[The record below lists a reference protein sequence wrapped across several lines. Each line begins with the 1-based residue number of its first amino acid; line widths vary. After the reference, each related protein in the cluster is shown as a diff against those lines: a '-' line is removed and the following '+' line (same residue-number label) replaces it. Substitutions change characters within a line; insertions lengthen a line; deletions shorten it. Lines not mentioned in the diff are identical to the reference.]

1 MYKTDSAQK
10 GKSRMKDTPNA
21 LTIACKIDRRT
32 FTRFAVYDTLIRKK
46 GWRNPILFAL
56 IMSAFA
62 AVCFLGRKTHAQA
75 TLLGGV
81 LLGVGLVLPIV
92 WFGMFF
98 ASVRRQAKRSGLSP
112 DTVQYTVTLSDA
124 KIHVSKSREAADFQ
138 WQNVHLA
145 RREKGCIYLYVSP
158 ARAFLLPDCEETDRA
173 WQLITE
179 KLDPA
184 KIESKT

>member
-10 GKSRMKDTPNA
+10 GKPRMKDTPNT
-21 LTIACKIDRRT
+21 LTIACKIDRKT

-46 GWRNPILFAL
+46 GWRNPVLFAL

-62 AVCFLGRKTHAQA
+62 AVCFFVRKTHAQA

-112 DTVQYTVTLSDA
+112 DTVQYTVTLSEE
-124 KIHVSKSREAADFQ
+124 KIHVTKGKEAVDFQ
-138 WQNVHLA
+138 WQDVHLA

-173 WQLITE
+173 WQLITS

>member
-1 MYKTDSAQK
+1 
-10 GKSRMKDTPNA
+10 MKETPNA
-21 LTIACKIDRRT
+21 IAIPCKIDRKT
-32 FTRFAVYDTLIRKK
+32 FTRFAAYDTLIRKK
-46 GWRNPILFAL
+46 GWRNPVLFAL

-62 AVCFLGRKTHAQA
+62 AVCFLVRKTRAQA

-112 DTVQYTVTLSDA
+112 DTVQYTVVLSDG
-124 KIHVSKSREAADFQ
+124 KIHVTKDKEAADFQ
-138 WQNVHLA
+138 WQDVYLA

-158 ARAFLLPDCEETDRA
+158 TRAFLLPDCEQTDRA

-179 KLDPA
+179 EIDPA
-184 KIESKT
+184 KIESKA

>member
-1 MYKTDSAQK
+1 
-10 GKSRMKDTPNA
+10 
-21 LTIACKIDRRT
+21 
-32 FTRFAVYDTLIRKK
+32 
-46 GWRNPILFAL
+46 
-56 IMSAFA
+56 MSAFA

-124 KIHVSKSREAADFQ
+124 KIHVSKSKEAADFQ

-173 WQLITE
+173 WQLITA

-184 KIESKT
+184 KIENKA